1 MNAKAL
7 TIYLGFY
14 MHKIYLLQQKCTNP
28 KKWEA
33 LRKLKGPHMILTA
46 YLSTLSKKKR
56 FRSMN
61 AKASESIDN
70 LSRILDAQDLSPSA
84 KCSKQ
89 KKGGGCS
96 KSHFT

>member
-1 MNAKAL
+1 
-7 TIYLGFY
+7 
-14 MHKIYLLQQKCTNP
+14 MHQSKK

-89 KKGGGCS
+89 KEGEAVPKVILH
-96 KSHFT
+96 KSRDEMFFL

>member
-1 MNAKAL
+1 
-7 TIYLGFY
+7 
-14 MHKIYLLQQKCTNP
+14 MHRIYLLQQKCTNP
-28 KKWEA
+28 KKGEA
-33 LRKLKGPHMILTA
+33 LGKLKVPYMILTA

-61 AKASESIDN
+61 AKASKSIDN

-89 KKGGGCS
+89 KKGEAVPKVILYKMRGEM
-96 KSHFT
+96 FL

>member
-1 MNAKAL
+1 
-7 TIYLGFY
+7 
-14 MHKIYLLQQKCTNP
+14 
-28 KKWEA
+28 
-33 LRKLKGPHMILTA
+33 MILTA

-84 KCSKQ
+84 KCSKE
-89 KKGGGCS
+89 KKGRLFQ
-96 KSHFT
+96 KSFSISRAVRCFL